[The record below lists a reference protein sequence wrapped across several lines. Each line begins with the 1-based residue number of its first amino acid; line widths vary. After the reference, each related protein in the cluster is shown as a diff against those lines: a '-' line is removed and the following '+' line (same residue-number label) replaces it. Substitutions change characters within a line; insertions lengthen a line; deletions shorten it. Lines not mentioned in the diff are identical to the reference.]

1 MEQERSSY
9 LFNKYVTKTCTP
21 AELQEFMA
29 IVRNADD
36 DTVLDLVMDNFWNQS
51 PEVELN
57 PVKADSILKQVLSSD
72 AKKTAKTPNLSIQW
86 LGWAAAFFIICLAT
100 LYFNNKAKT
109 TPTGT
114 NQTATKVV
122 QADKPVDLLTVKT
135 ENEHQ
140 KITLPDGSTVI
151 LNNNSSISYPKVF
164 GAKRTVTLTGEGY
177 FDIRHDLKKSFTVH
191 TGKLSTI
198 VLGTAFNIK
207 AYNSEHEISVTV
219 TRGKV
224 SVLDSNAVLAIL
236 TPNQQI
242 IFNKKDKQSNL
253 AKVIARN
260 TVQWQESDIF
270 FDDISLEEA
279 AQALSKRFNTT
290 ITVDNDS
297 SKKCRFTATFLK
309 GESLDEILKII
320 CSYNNA
326 QYQTHAGG
334 ITIKGGGCE

>member
-9 LFNKYVTKTCTP
+9 LFNKYVSKTCSP
-21 AELQEFMA
+21 AELKEFMA
-29 IVRNADD
+29 IVKNADD
-36 DTVLDLVMDNFWNQS
+36 ATVIDLVMDNFWNQS
-51 PEVELN
+51 LEVELN
-57 PVKADSILKQVLSSD
+57 PVKADAILTKVLSSD
-72 AKKTAKTPNLSIQW
+72 AKKDAKTPNLSVQW
-86 LGWAAAFFIICLAT
+86 LGWAAALFIICLAT
-100 LYFNNKAKT
+100 LYFNNKTKT
-109 TPTGT
+109 TPNAA
-114 NQTATKVV
+114 NQIAKKVV
-122 QADKPVDLLTVKT
+122 QADIPVELLTVKT
-135 ENEHQ
+135 GNEHQ
-140 KITLPDGSTVI
+140 KVNLPDGSTVI

-164 GAKRTVTLTGEGY
+164 GVKRAVTLTGEGY

-191 TGKLSTI
+191 TGNLSTV

-207 AYNSEHEISVTV
+207 AYDRDHEISVTV

-242 IFNKKDKQSNL
+242 TFNKKDKLSNL
-253 AKVIARN
+253 NKVIAKN

-290 ITVDNDS
+290 ITVENDS

-320 CSYNNA
+320 CSYNHA
-326 QYQTHAGG
+326 QYQTTAGG
-334 ITIKGGGCE
+334 ITIKGDGCE

>member
-9 LFNKYVTKTCTP
+9 LFNKYVSKTCSP
-21 AELQEFMA
+21 AELKEFMA
-29 IVRNADD
+29 IVKNADD
-36 DTVLDLVMDNFWNQS
+36 ATVIDLVMDNFWNQS

-57 PVKADSILKQVLSSD
+57 PVKADSILTKVLSSD
-72 AKKTAKTPNLSIQW
+72 AKTPNLSVQW
-86 LGWAAAFFIICLAT
+86 LGWAAALFIICLAT
-100 LYFNNKAKT
+100 LYFNNKTKT
-109 TPTGT
+109 TPNAA
-114 NQTATKVV
+114 NQTAKKVV
-122 QADKPVDLLTVKT
+122 QADIPVELLTVKT
-135 ENEHQ
+135 GNEHQ
-140 KITLPDGSTVI
+140 KVNLPDGSTVI

-164 GAKRTVTLTGEGY
+164 GVKRAVTLTGEGY

-191 TGKLSTI
+191 TGNLSTV

-207 AYNSEHEISVTV
+207 AYDRDHEISVTV

-242 IFNKKDKQSNL
+242 TFNKKDKLSNL
-253 AKVIARN
+253 NKVIAKN

-290 ITVDNDS
+290 ITVENDS

-320 CSYNNA
+320 CSYNHA
-326 QYQTHAGG
+326 QYQTNAGG
-334 ITIKGGGCE
+334 ITIKGDGCE

>member
-9 LFNKYVTKTCTP
+9 LFNKYVSKTCSP
-21 AELQEFMA
+21 AELKEFMA
-29 IVRNADD
+29 IVKNADD
-36 DTVLDLVMDNFWNQS
+36 ATVIDLVMDNFWNQS

-57 PVKADSILKQVLSSD
+57 PVKADSILTKVLSSD
-72 AKKTAKTPNLSIQW
+72 AKTPNLSVQW
-86 LGWAAAFFIICLAT
+86 LGWAAALFIICLAT
-100 LYFNNKAKT
+100 LYFNNKTKT
-109 TPTGT
+109 TPTAT
-114 NQTATKVV
+114 NQTAKKVV
-122 QADKPVDLLTVKT
+122 QTDEPVELLTVKT
-135 ENEHQ
+135 GNEHQ
-140 KITLPDGSTVI
+140 KVNLPDGSTVI

-164 GAKRTVTLTGEGY
+164 GVKRAVTLTGEGY

-191 TGKLSTI
+191 TGNLSTV

-207 AYNSEHEISVTV
+207 AYDRDHEISVTV

-224 SVLDSNAVLAIL
+224 SVLDNNAVLAIL

-242 IFNKKDKQSNL
+242 TFNKKDKLSNL
-253 AKVIARN
+253 NKVIAKN

-290 ITVDNDS
+290 ITVENDS

-320 CSYNNA
+320 CSYNHA
-326 QYQTHAGG
+326 QYQTNAGG
-334 ITIKGGGCE
+334 ITIKGDGCE

>member
-9 LFNKYVTKTCTP
+9 LFNKYVSKTCSP
-21 AELQEFMA
+21 AELKEFMA
-29 IVRNADD
+29 IVKNADD
-36 DTVLDLVMDNFWNQS
+36 ATVIDLVMDNFWNQS

-57 PVKADSILKQVLSSD
+57 PVKADSILTKVLSSD
-72 AKKTAKTPNLSIQW
+72 AKTPNLSVQW
-86 LGWAAAFFIICLAT
+86 LGWAAALFIICLAT
-100 LYFNNKAKT
+100 LYFNNKTKT
-109 TPTGT
+109 TPNAA
-114 NQTATKVV
+114 NQTAKKVV
-122 QADKPVDLLTVKT
+122 QADIPVELLTVKT
-135 ENEHQ
+135 GNEHQ
-140 KITLPDGSTVI
+140 KVNLPDGSTVI

-164 GAKRTVTLTGEGY
+164 GVKRAVTLTGEGY

-191 TGKLSTI
+191 TGNLSTV

-207 AYNSEHEISVTV
+207 AYDRDHEISVTV

-242 IFNKKDKQSNL
+242 TFNKKDKLSNL
-253 AKVIARN
+253 NKVIAKN

-290 ITVDNDS
+290 ITVENDS
-297 SKKCRFTATFLK
+297 AKKCRFTATFLK

-320 CSYNNA
+320 CSYNHA
-326 QYQTHAGG
+326 QYQTTAGG
-334 ITIKGGGCE
+334 ITIKGDGCE

>member
-9 LFNKYVTKTCTP
+9 LFNKYVSKTCSP
-21 AELQEFMA
+21 AELKEFMA
-29 IVRNADD
+29 IVKNADD
-36 DTVLDLVMDNFWNQS
+36 ATVIDLVMDNFWNQS

-57 PVKADSILKQVLSSD
+57 PVKADSILTKVLSSD
-72 AKKTAKTPNLSIQW
+72 AKKDAKTPNLSVQW
-86 LGWAAAFFIICLAT
+86 LGWAAALFIICLAT
-100 LYFNNKAKT
+100 LYFNNKTKT
-109 TPTGT
+109 TPNAA
-114 NQTATKVV
+114 NQTAKKVV
-122 QADKPVDLLTVKT
+122 QADIPVELLTVKT
-135 ENEHQ
+135 GNEHQ
-140 KITLPDGSTVI
+140 KVNLPDGSTVI

-164 GAKRTVTLTGEGY
+164 GVKRAVTLTGEGY

-191 TGKLSTI
+191 TGNLSTV

-207 AYNSEHEISVTV
+207 AYDRDHEISVTV

-242 IFNKKDKQSNL
+242 TFNKKDKLSNL
-253 AKVIARN
+253 NKVIAKN

-290 ITVDNDS
+290 ITVENDS

-320 CSYNNA
+320 CSYNHA
-326 QYQTHAGG
+326 QYQTTAGG
-334 ITIKGGGCE
+334 ITIKGDGCE

>member
-9 LFNKYVTKTCTP
+9 LFNKYVSKTCSP
-21 AELQEFMA
+21 AELKEFMA
-29 IVRNADD
+29 IVKNADD
-36 DTVLDLVMDNFWNQS
+36 ATVIDLVMDNFWNQS

-57 PVKADSILKQVLSSD
+57 PVKADAILTKVLSSD
-72 AKKTAKTPNLSIQW
+72 AKKDAKTPNLSVQW
-86 LGWAAAFFIICLAT
+86 LGWAAALFIICLAT
-100 LYFNNKAKT
+100 LYFNNKTKT
-109 TPTGT
+109 TPNAA
-114 NQTATKVV
+114 NQTAKKVV
-122 QADKPVDLLTVKT
+122 QADKPVELLTVKT
-135 ENEHQ
+135 GNEHQ
-140 KITLPDGSTVI
+140 KVNLPDGSTVI

-164 GAKRTVTLTGEGY
+164 GVKRAVTLTGEGY

-191 TGKLSTI
+191 TGNLSTV

-207 AYNSEHEISVTV
+207 AYDRDHEISVTV

-242 IFNKKDKQSNL
+242 TFNKKDKLSNL
-253 AKVIARN
+253 NKVIAKN

-290 ITVDNDS
+290 ITVENDS

-320 CSYNNA
+320 CSYNHA
-326 QYQTHAGG
+326 QYQTNAGG
-334 ITIKGGGCE
+334 ITIKGDGCE